1 MLRKAYLKKLEARL
15 EVWVDE
21 ISRLQ
26 GEAEKAKVD
35 MKIKY
40 WEQLKVLRLRR
51 EAALERIR
59 ELREAGEGNWGKFK
73 SGAEEAVDDLKK
85 AVEDAIAKLR
95 KSA

>member
-15 EVWVDE
+15 EDWVDE
-21 ISRLQ
+21 ISRIR
-26 GEAEKAKVD
+26 GEAEKAKAD

-40 WEQLKVLRLRR
+40 QEQLEVLRTRQEL
-51 EAALERIR
+51 AFERIR
-59 ELREAGEGNWGKFK
+59 ELRDAGAGNWGKFK
-73 SGAEEAVDDLKK
+73 SGAEGAVEDLKK